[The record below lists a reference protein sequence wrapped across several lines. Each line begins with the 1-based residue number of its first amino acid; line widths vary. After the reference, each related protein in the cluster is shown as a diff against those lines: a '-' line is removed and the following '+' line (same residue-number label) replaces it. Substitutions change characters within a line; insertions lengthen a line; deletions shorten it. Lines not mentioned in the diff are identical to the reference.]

1 VRFPPAPP
9 PFTDRITAVGTLSV
23 EGRNTRPLDLLIDV
37 SGMAA
42 HGVHG
47 WVLGN
52 KATAEDIER
61 AQKRHHGAM
70 HLDAGTGSE
79 TITSGSVWIRRTQSL
94 GADHETMPH
103 GLHGIA
109 CAFDCLDLTRRFAFE
124 ADKTIPREVR
134 FLLRGPRVRG
144 VVSWMHEYS
153 FEGTNKVEVLSTALS
168 TGGGLP
174 FSMSVLPYFLH
185 DSNSEERRRDRN
197 EDDNTAEESA
207 VTSETHVLA
216 MVCRTRK
223 TSQEYSDEAFLAE
236 ARQAVEDMCL
246 LLSLLAGGMIT
257 WHTYFQSGAGLSIR
271 HYRSLAR
278 GVTSARPD
286 EMIER
291 SHLRDFLRAAF
302 RRLRRLRESGID
314 LEMPIVSAIAGAQ
327 ARVARQRFGEFF
339 LALEAL
345 HSLHVESRGK
355 TFLVEKATFRKVQDD
370 LKKALGPALQRHSVR
385 SQKIRAQMVTKL
397 GELNRPPL
405 WQGVTDLMRRL
416 RVDWEDLYPAPAPE
430 RPTFLRLRNSLF
442 HSHTRADD
450 ESVYKESLRVEAVV
464 HRILLR
470 WLGWEDLWNVPR
482 PELRQFVAGKALPNS
497 HRLDGRPRKR
507 KRRSTSR

>member
-1 VRFPPAPP
+1 MRFPPAPP

-37 SGMAA
+37 SGTAA

-52 KATAEDIER
+52 KATADDIER
-61 AQKRHHGAM
+61 AQERHHRAM
-70 HLDAGTGSE
+70 CLDAGTGSE
-79 TITSGSVWIRRTQSL
+79 TVTSGSVWIRRTQSFV
-94 GADHETMPH
+94 ADDETLPH
-103 GLHGIA
+103 GLHGIT

-124 ADKTIPREVR
+124 TDRTIPREVR

-144 VVSWMHEYS
+144 FVSWMHECS
-153 FEGTNKVEVLSTALS
+153 FEGTSKVEVLGNRLS
-168 TGGGLP
+168 TGRGLP
-174 FSMSVLPYFLH
+174 FSMSALPHFLH
-185 DSNSEERRRDRN
+185 DDTSEERRRDRN
-197 EDDNTAEESA
+197 ADENTAEEPA

-216 MVCRTRK
+216 IACRTRK

-236 ARQAVEDMCL
+236 ALQAIEDMCL
-246 LLSLLAGGMIT
+246 VLSLLAGGIIT
-257 WHTYFQSGAGLSIR
+257 WHTYFQSGAGISIR
-271 HYRSLAR
+271 HCRSLAG
-278 GVTSARPD
+278 GVPSARPE
-286 EMIER
+286 EMIQ
-291 SHLRDFLRAAF
+291 SWHLRDFLGAAF

-327 ARVARQRFGEFF
+327 ARVARQRIGEFF

-345 HSLHVESRGK
+345 HSLHVESRGRI
-355 TFLVEKATFRKVQDD
+355 FLVEKATFRKVQDD
-370 LKKALGPALQRHSVR
+370 LKEALGPALKRQGVR
-385 SQKIRAQMVTKL
+385 SPTIRAQMGTKL
-397 GELNRPPL
+397 GDLNRPPL
-405 WQGVTDLMRRL
+405 WQGVAALMRRL

-442 HSHTRADD
+442 HSHRRADD
-450 ESVYKESLRVEAVV
+450 ESVYKESVRVEAVV

-470 WLGWEDLWNVPR
+470 WLGWEDLWNVPP
-482 PELRQFVAGKALPNS
+482 PELRQFLAGKALPDS
-497 HRLDGRPRKR
+497 HRLNGRPRKR